1 MKKFIF
7 DVDGTLTPSRKR
19 IDPKFETFFLD
30 FCSNNKVYIVTG
42 SDHPKT
48 LEQLGE
54 HILKRVQVCFNC
66 AGNEVWQNEKIVSK
80 ESWEPSQE
88 IISYLE
94 NLLEKSKFPIRTGNH
109 IEIRNGML
117 NFCIP
122 GRNSNGE
129 QRQQYIEWDK
139 STSER
144 LNLIEKI
151 KNKFGNVID
160 SYVGGE
166 TGIDIFPSGSGK
178 KQVISKIKT
187 KPSDI
192 LYYFGD
198 QVFENGNDY
207 DAAIL
212 CNHYYNVRDWSVVHE
227 MLSYFIEA
235 RVCK

>member
-7 DVDGTLTPSRKR
+7 DVDGTLTPSRKH
-19 IDPKFETFFLD
+19 IDPKFQTFFLD
-30 FCSNNKVYIVTG
+30 FCANNKVYLVTG

-48 LEQLGE
+48 LEQLGQD
-54 HILKRVQVCFNC
+54 ILNLVQICFNC
-66 AGNEVWQNEKIVSK
+66 AGNEVWQGTKMISK
-80 ESWEPSQE
+80 ETWVPSQE

-94 NLLEKSKFPIRTGNH
+94 QLLEKSKFNSRAGNH
-109 IEIRNGML
+109 IELRNGML

-122 GRNSNGE
+122 GRNSNE
-129 QRQQYIEWDK
+129 IQRQQYIEWDK

-144 LNLIEKI
+144 LHLIEKI
-151 KNKFGNVID
+151 KHKFDNSVD

-166 TGIDIFPSGSGK
+166 TGIDIFPKGYGK
-178 KQVISKIKT
+178 KQAISRIKS
-187 KPSDI
+187 KSSDI

-212 CNHYYNVRDWSVVHE
+212 CTHYYNVRDWHDVYE
-227 MLSYFIEA
+227 MLEYFIEA
-235 RVCK
+235 KVCK